1 MVSGAGENASPWC
14 SGLARCCWKARAIL
28 TFNPSSSACERRM
41 KGRISKTLETI
52 LLDPSARRQLRE
64 HLIHGRDGWVRMNG
78 KTYRVQIDVMSKV
91 KGPFDRR
98 LAE

>member
-1 MVSGAGENASPWC
+1 MPEEN
-14 SGLARCCWKARAIL
+14 L
-28 TFNPSSSACERRM
+28 

-78 KTYRVQIDVMSKV
+78 KTYRVHIDVVSGV
-91 KGPFDRR
+91 KSPFVRR
-98 LAE
+98 LAEAG